1 MLASSPLPVS
11 IATFSIPT
19 GDAGIEQTVQ
29 AMLALIADGAAQ
41 PIVAA
46 CAQAIVED
54 AGCGDRTVG
63 DRYRQIA
70 AVRSWAG
77 ERWCFVLDHE
87 LPALL
92 YHDDAAQV
100 TELLHA
106 PDAQLARIAA
116 TGQMIGD
123 CDCAA
128 ILTGAL
134 CRALGCSIRILCVGF
149 SLDSVPAY
157 VHTWCE
163 ARPFGGDEFLELDI
177 TRTSQRLPGE
187 AITRAASWSLS

>member
-1 MLASSPLPVS
+1 MTSSSAPVA
-11 IATFSIPT
+11 IATFEIPP
-19 GDAGIEQTVQ
+19 GDAGIEQTVH
-29 AMLALIADGAAQ
+29 AMLALIDEGSTQ
-41 PIVAA
+41 PIVCA
-46 CAQAIVED
+46 CAASIVDD
-54 AGCGDRTVG
+54 AGAGDP
-63 DRYRQIA
+63 YRQIA
-70 AVRSWAG
+70 AVRAWMA
-77 ERWCFVLDHE
+77 ERWTFVLDPE

-92 YHDDAAQV
+92 YHDDTADV

-116 TGQMIGD
+116 TGHMIGD

-128 ILTGAL
+128 ILAGAL

-177 TRTSQRLPGE
+177 TRTSQRLPGD